1 MSLWTIL
8 VRIPL
13 TLLMI
18 LVMLITPPG
27 WQGSSPSGGW
37 MLSPFERQ
45 TSEHEA
51 SQGGVKGASKHS
63 CERLY
68 WPVRLSTGKD
78 ASEVLSPAVIPE
90 ENWKKGHRGI
100 DVAIDEG
107 SQIIAPGKAM
117 VVMSGKVGGK
127 DVLSLALDNGLTVSI
142 EPAISS
148 TKKGATVQ
156 AGETIGRVEGSSDHC
171 ENTCAHIG
179 VRRGN
184 TYLNPTAALNPVRV
198 VLLESRISS

>member
-1 MSLWTIL
+1 MSLWTLL

-18 LVMLITPPG
+18 LVMLIASPR
-27 WQGSSPSGGW
+27 WQGSSPSRW

-51 SQGGVKGASKHS
+51 LQGGVKGASKQG

-68 WPVRLSTGKD
+68 WPVRLSSGKD

-107 SQIIAPGKAM
+107 SQIIAPHQAR

-148 TKKGATVQ
+148 VKRGATVQ
-156 AGETIGRVEGSSDHC
+156 AGEIIGEVEGSSDHC

>member
-18 LVMLITPPG
+18 LVMLITPPR
-27 WQGSSPSGGW
+27 WQGSSPSRW

-45 TSEHEA
+45 TSEHAA
-51 SQGGVKGASKHS
+51 SQGGVKGAGKQG

-68 WPVRLSTGKD
+68 WPVRLSSGKD

-107 SQIIAPGKAM
+107 SQIIAPGKAV

-148 TKKGATVQ
+148 EKKGATVQ
-156 AGETIGRVEGSSDHC
+156 AGETIGKVEGSSDHC

>member
-1 MSLWTIL
+1 MSLWTLL

-18 LVMLITPPG
+18 LVMLITPAR
-27 WQGSSPSGGW
+27 WQGSSPSRW

-45 TSEHEA
+45 TSEHAA
-51 SQGGVKGASKHS
+51 SQGGVKRASERS

-68 WPVRLSTGKD
+68 WPVRLSSGKD

-127 DVLSLALDNGLTVSI
+127 DVLSLALDDGLIVSI

-148 TKKGATVQ
+148 VKKGATVH
-156 AGETIGRVEGSSDHC
+156 AGETIGKVEGSSDHC
-171 ENTCAHIG
+171 GNTCAHIG

>member
-13 TLLMI
+13 ALVMI
-18 LVMLITPPG
+18 LVMLITPPR
-27 WQGSSPSGGW
+27 WQGDSPSHW
-37 MLSPFERQ
+37 MISPFERQ
-45 TSEHEA
+45 TSEHTA
-51 SQGGVKGASKHS
+51 SQGGVKEASQQG

-148 TKKGATVQ
+148 AKKGVTVQ
-156 AGETIGRVEGSSDHC
+156 AGEIIGEVEGISDHC
-171 ENTCAHIG
+171 EKTCAHIG

>member
-18 LVMLITPPG
+18 LVMLITPPR
-27 WQGSSPSGGW
+27 WQGSSPSRW

-45 TSEHEA
+45 TSEHAA
-51 SQGGVKGASKHS
+51 SPGSVKRASERH

-68 WPVRLSTGKD
+68 WPVRLSSGKD
-78 ASEVLSPAVIPE
+78 ASEVLSPAIIPQ

-107 SQIIAPGKAM
+107 SQIIAPGKAS

-148 TKKGATVQ
+148 QKKGATVQ
-156 AGETIGRVEGSSDHC
+156 AGEIIGHVEGNSDHC

-184 TYLNPTAALNPVRV
+184 TYLNPTAALNPARV